1 MSETKVTHLKIQGMH
16 CSSCALIIE
25 KRLKKLDGLISA
37 NVNLVNQTA
46 TVVHTINI
54 QPTDL
59 ITAVAKA
66 GYKAT
71 WQNDQTQ
78 VDQEK
83 ADVGEDKR
91 ALLKAVS
98 SAILSTPLVLFMVIQ
113 VPSKEVI
120 SLLLATPVQFILGW
134 GFYKGFLS
142 NIRARFFGMDSLIAI
157 GTSTAYFYS
166 VYNLLKPQTGDE
178 MPHLYFETSA
188 LLITFVLVGKWLEAK
203 TIKKTSSAVRD
214 LIGLQVKTANVL
226 VDDKIVETPIEQL
239 KLGDIF
245 LVKPGE
251 KIATDGVVVDGQTYV
266 NEAMLTGESLPVKKV
281 PGDRVVGA
289 TINQTGSITVKVQKT
304 GSDTMLAQIIKLV
317 QEAQGSKAP
326 IQNYADKISSVF
338 VPLVLITATLT
349 FIYWYIVASVSLDVA
364 VTYFIAVVI
373 ISCPC
378 ALGLAVPTALSAGI
392 GLGAKNGILF
402 KGGESMENINRVDT
416 IVFDKTGTI
425 TKGKPEVVTIKGSP
439 DFDANKVL
447 EVVASLESLSE
458 HPLATCIVKKAQE
471 TGVNPMPVEN
481 FRAES
486 GLGVTGEVAGVKYRL
501 GNLDYIDGALKSQKG
516 VNDLEDPTV
525 FGTKIYLADE
535 QKLLGL
541 IIVKDELKDEASNAV
556 KILKS
561 KYKVAVLTGDN
572 QETANE
578 IARQAGI
585 EHVIAKVLPQNK
597 AQKIKNLQNHGS
609 KVAMVGDGINDSPA
623 LSQANVGIA
632 MGNGTDIAIESADI
646 VLIKNNLLDVVK
658 AIDIGKATFTKVKQ
672 NMFWAL
678 LYNTAAIP
686 IAAGAFAMYGF
697 SLKPELAGL
706 AMMLSSISVVLNSL
720 TIGLGLKNRS

>member
-1 MSETKVTHLKIQGMH
+1 MAETKVTRLNIQGMH

-25 KRLKKLDGLISA
+25 KQLKKLDGLIDA
-37 NVNLVNQTA
+37 NVNIVNQTA
-46 TVVHTINI
+46 TIVHNPGV

-71 WQNDQTQ
+71 TANAHTQTH
-78 VDQEK
+78 
-83 ADVGEDKR
+83 AREDTR
-91 ALLKAVS
+91 ALIKAVS
-98 SAILSTPLVLFMVIQ
+98 SAILSIPLVLFMIIQ
-113 VPSKEVI
+113 APYEEII

-134 GFYKGFLS
+134 GFYKGLLS

-166 VYNLLKPQTGDE
+166 VYNLLKLQTGDE

-203 TIKKTSSAVRD
+203 TVKKTSSAVRA
-214 LIGLQVKTANVL
+214 LIGMQVKTANVL
-226 VDDKIVETPIEQL
+226 VDDKIVEKSVDQL
-239 KLGDIF
+239 KIGDIF

-251 KIATDGVVVDGQTYV
+251 KIATDGVIIDGQTYAD
-266 NEAMLTGESLPVKKV
+266 EAMLTGESLPVKKAT
-281 PGDRVVGA
+281 GDRVVGA
-289 TINQTGSITVKVQKT
+289 TINQTGSIKVKVQKV
-304 GSDTMLAQIIKLV
+304 GSETMLAQIIKLV

-338 VPLVLITATLT
+338 VPVVLVTATLT
-349 FIYWYIVASVSLDVA
+349 FIYWYAIAPVSLNIA

-402 KGGESMENINRVDT
+402 KGGESIENINKVDT
-416 IVFDKTGTI
+416 LVFDKTGTI
-425 TKGKPEVVTIKGSP
+425 TKGKPEVVDVRGSP
-439 DFDANKVL
+439 DFDAHKVL
-447 EVVASLESLSE
+447 EVAASLESLSE
-458 HPLATCIVKKAQE
+458 HPLAACIVKRAQE
-471 TGVNPMPVEN
+471 TKVRLAPVKN
-481 FRAES
+481 FRADS
-486 GLGVTGEVAGVKYRL
+486 GLGVTGEIAGVRYWL
-501 GNLDYIDGALKSQKG
+501 GSLDYVDNALKGEINNS
-516 VNDLEDPTV
+516 DLENPAV
-525 FGTKIYLADE
+525 SGTKMYLAND

-541 IIVKDELKDEASNAV
+541 IIAKDKIKDEAPGAF
-556 KILKS
+556 KILKN
-561 KYKVAVLTGDN
+561 KFKVVMLTGDSR
-572 QETANE
+572 ETADE
-578 IARQAGI
+578 IARQVGI

-597 AQKIKNLQNHGS
+597 AREIKNLQNQGD

-623 LSQANVGIA
+623 LSQASVGIA
-632 MGNGTDIAIESADI
+632 MGNGTDIAVESADI
-646 VLIKNNLLDVVK
+646 ILIRNNLFDVFK
-658 AIDIGKATFTKVKQ
+658 AIEIGKATFTTIRQ

-678 LYNTAAIP
+678 FYNTAAIP
-686 IAAGAFAMYGF
+686 VAAGAFASYGF

-720 TIGLGLKNRS
+720 TIGLRLKKQIPASG